1 MRQVFLLV
9 TGLAILCS
17 ACSPDSERK
26 PSNLVEVKIN
36 GEITEDTLVE
46 FKTALDSVEKSNQRI
61 ALNAIQLKSAGGKS
75 SVAREIGQIIREK
88 RLNTYLAEDSYC
100 ESACVYILIAG
111 IQRYAFGKVGVHRPT
126 YTLDIDDSAIMAT
139 RILEATKIR
148 SDYIKSMGISM
159 LLDDAINMT
168 EFWRIRYLTESE
180 KKQWQVFGTDMVE
193 EEILFSQ
200 VARDTKI
207 SKEDFIRIFR
217 SHYDSC
223 LENSKILMETVFEC
237 AKTRSATKP
246 GIYERLIRWANAG

>member
-1 MRQVFLLV
+1 
-9 TGLAILCS
+9 
-17 ACSPDSERK
+17 
-26 PSNLVEVKIN
+26 
-36 GEITEDTLVE
+36 
-46 FKTALDSVEKSNQRI
+46 
-61 ALNAIQLKSAGGKS
+61 
-75 SVAREIGQIIREK
+75 
-88 RLNTYLAEDSYC
+88 
-100 ESACVYILIAG
+100 
-111 IQRYAFGKVGVHRPT
+111 
-126 YTLDIDDSAIMAT
+126 
-139 RILEATKIR
+139 
-148 SDYIKSMGISM
+148 MGISM